1 MTYKAAFFPHIR
13 WGIWSNHYG
22 WLPFQPV
29 STNQHLLRSR
39 GRSPGLQTSHS
50 IIGSDPNVWDFLL
63 EPKREN
69 FSAKI
74 RFCSFAGSSEQNQQ
88 RRPDVQWNAGWGG
101 GSQSQQLSATAML
114 CLQLGRPKRPSD
126 AEKVQ
131 QTDFD
136 AVVCGVCCASSYLA
150 QMVASVSQSGWERTP
165 LEKLESRRKAEVAPG
180 SCCCCRK
187 HCESRRRLSLLSVAS
202 EE

>member
-1 MTYKAAFFPHIR
+1 MF
-13 WGIWSNHYG
+13 
-22 WLPFQPV
+22 
-29 STNQHLLRSR
+29 
-39 GRSPGLQTSHS
+39 
-50 IIGSDPNVWDFLL
+50 GSDLDLCNFLL
-63 EPKREN
+63 LELERRS

-74 RFCSFAGSSEQNQQ
+74 SLCSFAGSSEQNQQ

-131 QTDFD
+131 QPHFN

-150 QMVASVSQSGWERTP
+150 QMVASLSQSGWERTP

>member
-39 GRSPGLQTSHS
+39 GRSPGLQTNHS

-131 QTDFD
+131 QPKFQRGRLWCVLCIKLPCTDGGQYESEWLGKD
-136 AVVCGVCCASSYLA
+136 SLGKVGK
-150 QMVASVSQSGWERTP
+150 QT
-165 LEKLESRRKAEVAPG
+165 ESRG
-180 SCCCCRK
+180 C
-187 HCESRRRLSLLSVAS
+187 SRELLLLP
-202 EE
+202 